1 MTNRNNKFRCT
12 VILLLQIIGSTT
24 SFQQLNDI
32 RSANKARCL
41 PTRSTSTLSSLSAA
55 AASESSSSS
64 SSSKTPSTE
73 EYTVQL
79 HYENNSCDIQVRS
92 NENLLTAFERNQHSL
107 EQKLGLP
114 SHMIPSDCRKGNCL
128 TCTGTHASASSRSS
142 SGTSV
147 VCDDD
152 GLSPHMSQT
161 IQEKGYILTC
171 STRVIGEGLQLNLGE
186 NQKVWKDVYQERF
199 ENGPVQDVAWA
210 AMARTKRLSDERN
223 KPRWQKATEEGIILA
238 GDNNESDD
246 SSSTTATTSD
256 DKE

>member
-1 MTNRNNKFRCT
+1 MNYPYLFLFRCT
-12 VILLLQIIGSTT
+12 AILLLQIIGSTT

-41 PTRSTSTLSSLSAA
+41 STRNKSTLLLSSSAA
-55 AASESSSSS
+55 SSSSP
-64 SSSKTPSTE
+64 SSKTPSAE

-79 HYENNSCDIQVRS
+79 HYENNSCDIQARS
-92 NENLLTAFERNQHSL
+92 NETLLTAFERNQHSL

-114 SHMIPSDCRKGNCL
+114 SHMIPSDCRRGNCL
-128 TCTGTHASASSRSS
+128 TCTGTHASASSRLS

-147 VCDDD
+147 ICDDD
-152 GLSPHMSQT
+152 GLSPHMSRT
-161 IQEKGYILTC
+161 IQEKGYVLTC

-186 NQKVWKDVYQERF
+186 NQKVWKDIYQERF

-223 KPRWQKATEEGIILA
+223 VPRWQKVTEEGIIL
-238 GDNNESDD
+238 GDNNDES
-246 SSSTTATTSD
+246 SESSTTATPSD
-256 DKE
+256 DK